1 MNLTRRVAF
10 KTALICLGVF
20 ILLSAG
26 GVYYFYNFM
35 DFDTEQ
41 RVMVYTAATDLH
53 PGDTINESLIA
64 QKVVRESSLVPSM
77 ILDSN
82 EVIGKKAIIDIKA
95 GDYLTNYNFLDSSL
109 WYKDDERYTVLEV
122 GIKERLAGLVKK
134 DSLVDILVELNGKY
148 DLPKVVLPRV
158 KIIDLI
164 DEFGNSV
171 SDMPSEKTLFAKLLL
186 NKEERDLL
194 FAAQESGKLIIEL
207 YCNTIQEPAV
217 QRFHIPQTYYLES
230 LIEEKQQ

>member
-10 KTALICLGVF
+10 KTVLICLGIF

-26 GVYYFYNFM
+26 VVYYFYNYM
-35 DFDTEQ
+35 DFDTEP
-41 RVMVYTAATDLH
+41 RMMVYTAATDLH
-53 PGDTINESLIA
+53 PGDTINESMIVL
-64 QKVVRESSLVPSM
+64 KEVRESSLVPSM
-77 ILDSN
+77 VSDSN
-82 EVIGKKAIIDIKA
+82 EVIGKKALIDIKA

-109 WYKDDERYTVLEV
+109 WYEDDERFTVLEV
-122 GIKERLAGLVKK
+122 DITRRLAGLVKK

-164 DEFGNSV
+164 DELGNSV

-186 NKEERDLL
+186 SKEERDLL
-194 FAAQESGKLIIEL
+194 FAAQESGTLIVEL
-207 YCNTIQEPAV
+207 YCNTIQAPAQ
-217 QRFHIPQTYYLES
+217 QRFQIPQTYFLET
-230 LIEEKQQ
+230 LIEEKQ